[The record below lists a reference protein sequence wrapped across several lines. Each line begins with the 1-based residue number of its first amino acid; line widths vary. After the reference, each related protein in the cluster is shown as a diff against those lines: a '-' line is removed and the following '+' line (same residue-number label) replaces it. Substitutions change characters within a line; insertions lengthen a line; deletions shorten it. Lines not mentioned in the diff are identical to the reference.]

1 MVVLARKRLFR
12 VGSRDEREMRCLGGS
27 RDGAD
32 LVSRDRS
39 LIERMRL
46 FRACGSPAVA
56 MMKCLAVMNSGR
68 VLVQGHRGVVIVEIL
83 KSLGA
88 ATLR

>member
-12 VGSRDEREMRCLGGS
+12 VGSRDERDMRCLGGS

-56 MMKCLAVMNSGR
+56 MKCLAVMNSGR